1 MGAGLEH
8 CVVGHAASVTIVTR
22 DKSGG
27 ACKSGNAILSAEVCY
42 MMHKNEVK
50 RIGALTPHIVFK
62 TWFLFPPLWIQVFTP
77 DGSIVDGE
85 IVDHKNGT
93 YEFVYIV
100 PKEGDFS
107 LALRLYDQH
116 IKGSPF
122 KLTVSKASEVEV
134 GGANME
140 THQHNLLSMSCQ
152 RSQQVFSSD
161 VILITHLLD

>member
-1 MGAGLEH
+1 M
-8 CVVGHAASVTIVTR
+8 
-22 DKSGG
+22 
-27 ACKSGNAILSAEVCY
+27 
-42 MMHKNEVK
+42 
-50 RIGALTPHIVFK
+50 
-62 TWFLFPPLWIQVFTP
+62 LFQVFTP

-122 KLTVSKASEVEV
+122 KLTVSRVLEAEVEV
-134 GGANME
+134 CVSDESLELCLNFQNKGKC
-140 THQHNLLSMSCQ
+140 LLSTWSTLGHLWAEFPCQ
-152 RSQQVFSSD
+152 VNIKVFNKFCN
-161 VILITHLLD
+161 

>member
-1 MGAGLEH
+1 M
-8 CVVGHAASVTIVTR
+8 
-22 DKSGG
+22 
-27 ACKSGNAILSAEVCY
+27 
-42 MMHKNEVK
+42 
-50 RIGALTPHIVFK
+50 
-62 TWFLFPPLWIQVFTP
+62 FTP

-122 KLTVSKASEVEV
+122 RLTVARLSELEV
-134 GGANME
+134 CYR
-140 THQHNLLSMSCQ
+140 L
-152 RSQQVFSSD
+152 
-161 VILITHLLD
+161 